1 MEREDKKKGRKR
13 WQTTDTT
20 LNAVVS
26 VSSIDLPRRQAR
38 FAPLLSWDFE
48 KRRKVKNVGKKLPQ
62 APEFV
67 LSQFL
72 DRTNSLAHTERCAI
86 SCVAARIVLKL
97 GFQNIRNM
105 TM

>member
-1 MEREDKKKGRKR
+1 MNGGEERRGGRGQKKRAKTVANHRC
-13 WQTTDTT
+13 TT

-26 VSSIDLPRRQAR
+26 VSSTDLPRREAR

-48 KRRKVKNVGKKLPQ
+48 KRRKAKNVGKKLPQ

-72 DRTNSLAHTERCAI
+72 DRTNSLAYTERCAI
-86 SCVAARIVLKL
+86 FPAWPPE
-97 GFQNIRNM
+97 
-105 TM
+105 